1 MRYDA
6 GRVMLE
12 AEVRLKNH
20 TDMLIFQSRVCAC
33 AQTRRLREKAWFI
46 SMDETYD
53 MRKDDAV
60 EAQLLHN
67 YIVKARE
74 YVKA

>member
-1 MRYDA
+1 M
-6 GRVMLE
+6 
-12 AEVRLKNH
+12 
-20 TDMLIFQSRVCAC
+20 
-33 AQTRRLREKAWFI
+33 REKAWFI